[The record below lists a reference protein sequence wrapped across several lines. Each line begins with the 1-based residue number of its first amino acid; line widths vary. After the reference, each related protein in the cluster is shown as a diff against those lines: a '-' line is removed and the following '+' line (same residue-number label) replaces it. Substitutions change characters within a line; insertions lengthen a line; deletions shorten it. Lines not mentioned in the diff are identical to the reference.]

1 MLNGNN
7 VKREPITIEGL
18 EKLKNELIFLKEKK
32 RPEIV
37 AAISEARSHGDLKE
51 NAEYHAA
58 KEQQSL
64 TEARIKDIEIKLS
77 NAQVIDILN
86 IEASDKVIFATTITV
101 INRETKQS
109 AQYKIVGE
117 DEADANLGKISYAS
131 PLAKQMIG
139 KFEGDVI
146 KVETPSGSIE
156 YAIEK
161 VEYI

>member
-1 MLNGNN
+1 MNPMTQEGESLLRDEL
-7 VKREPITIEGL
+7 KR
-18 EKLKNELIFLKEKK
+18 LKNDE
-32 RPEIV
+32 RPRIID
-37 AAISEARSHGDLKE
+37 AIATAREFGDLKE

-101 INRETKQS
+101 INRETNQS

>member
-1 MLNGNN
+1 MTKEGESLL
-7 VKREPITIEGL
+7 REEL
-18 EKLKNELIFLKEKK
+18 KKLKSEE
-32 RPEIV
+32 RPRIID
-37 AAISEARSHGDLKE
+37 AIATAREFGDLKE

-64 TEARIKDIEIKLS
+64 TEARIKDIESKLS
-77 NAQVIDILN
+77 SSQVIDIQT
-86 IEASDKVIFATTITV
+86 IQASEKVIFGTTITV
-101 INRETKQS
+101 INFESDQS

-139 KFEGDVI
+139 KFEGDII
-146 KVETPSGSIE
+146 KVETPSGLIE
-156 YAIEK
+156 YEIEK

>member
-1 MLNGNN
+1 MTQEGESLLRDEL
-7 VKREPITIEGL
+7 KR
-18 EKLKNELIFLKEKK
+18 LKNDE
-32 RPEIV
+32 RPRIID
-37 AAISEARSHGDLKE
+37 AIESAREFGDLKE

-86 IEASDKVIFATTITV
+86 IEASDKVIFGTTITV
-101 INRETKQS
+101 INCETNQS

-156 YAIEK
+156 YAIKK

>member
-1 MLNGNN
+1 MNPMTQEGESLLRDEL
-7 VKREPITIEGL
+7 KR
-18 EKLKNELIFLKEKK
+18 LKNEE
-32 RPEIV
+32 RPRIIDV
-37 AAISEARSHGDLKE
+37 IATAREFGDLKE

-86 IEASDKVIFATTITV
+86 IEASDKVIFGTTITV
-101 INRETKQS
+101 INCETNQS

-156 YAIEK
+156 YAIKK